1 MKFYTPN
8 EGSVEHYATK
18 YDDCV
23 ARATGKPYR
32 LQQGSGRSHVINTF
46 VSDGKRLG
54 DITVEAAKAG
64 FDPNYVVSSI
74 FKHADSTEAAF
85 KIEAPQGQTLAE
97 IKSHRK
103 ERRVDPEVL
112 AKREAKA
119 AEKAAKLADRD
130 AAKAKVAEEKAAK
143 VAEREAAKVAREA
156 DKATKTAEREA
167 AKAARDAE
175 KAAKAATETPAAP
188 KKGKGKAPA
197 AAEGETVTA

>member
-8 EGSVEHYATK
+8 SGSVEHYATK

-85 KIEAPQGQTLAE
+85 KIEAPEGQTLAD
-97 IKSHRK
+97 IKAHRK
-103 ERRVDPEVL
+103 ERVVNPEVL

-119 AEKAAKLADRD
+119 AEKAAKLAEREAAKNAVAEAK
-130 AAKAKVAEEKAAK
+130 AAKA
-143 VAEREAAKVAREA
+143 AEREAAKTSREA
-156 DKATKTAEREA
+156 DKAKRIADREAAAA
-167 AKAARDAE
+167 AKAA
-175 KAAKAATETPAAP
+175 AKATETPAAP

-197 AAEGETVTA
+197 AAESETVEA